1 MGSLLVTSVFQPG
14 GWIPDPYLAKGKN
27 SSPPFLLQGIDSRAK
42 SIALMMERTGSSFF
56 GGSAYWLIWNIP
68 VSEKIP
74 PGIPAGRCLS
84 SLGGAVQ
91 GVGKALHRY
100 KGPRSWIG
108 GTYAYRFT
116 VFTVDCLLNLR
127 ARAGKKDLLRALRGH
142 ILQRGILTGIA

>member
-27 SSPPFLLQGIDSRAK
+27 SSPPFSLHGIDSRAK
-42 SIALMMERTGSSFF
+42 SIALMMERVGSSFF

-91 GVGKALHRY
+91 GVGKALYRY

-108 GTYAYRFT
+108 GT
-116 VFTVDCLLNLR
+116 
-127 ARAGKKDLLRALRGH
+127 
-142 ILQRGILTGIA
+142 